1 MNAWDREVATLSFS
15 NEGLDRGCIE
25 ESMYPWDK
33 TVANWKEQ
41 GYDTG
46 FLDKVHFATLP
57 TDNLY
62 AYNEPYEPW
71 QDYYNTMMAEPV
83 FKHETGLGWDPVM
96 RIAFRIPF
104 ISYDEE
110 IREET
115 DEYVIKRDR
124 DGWVRKYPKNGG
136 LVTPVKPV
144 VTCMEDWLEYKA
156 HIQEQIKRYLTPE
169 NMEKAYGRFRE
180 GCKNK
185 DYVVRLRL
193 SGFFWTPRFL
203 MGNEEQ
209 LYAYYDEPEVL
220 HDICRFV
227 TDVYKEQLD
236 GILKIVT
243 PSLVFFE
250 EDLSGKNGPMIS
262 PDIFE
267 EFMTPYYKEIIPFL
281 RERGVQKCDHGYR
294 RRLYHHDS
302 QDPGMRPG
310 RRAAGGRQCRRG
322 YREGERTV
330 SHTEIHRRVQQAV
343 YHRGRRG
350 YRKGTGSAASGD
362 PSGRMHRVYGS
373 SGGSPHTAE
382 ILPVLQ
388 PQAER
393 SGGGT
398 SQ

>member
-1 MNAWDREVATLSFS
+1 M
-15 NEGLDRGCIE
+15 
-25 ESMYPWDK
+25 
-33 TVANWKEQ
+33 
-41 GYDTG
+41 
-46 FLDKVHFATLP
+46 
-57 TDNLY
+57 
-62 AYNEPYEPW
+62 
-71 QDYYNTMMAEPV
+71 
-83 FKHETGLGWDPVM
+83 
-96 RIAFRIPF
+96 
-104 ISYDEE
+104 
-110 IREET
+110 
-115 DEYVIKRDR
+115 
-124 DGWVRKYPKNGG
+124 
-136 LVTPVKPV
+136 
-144 VTCMEDWLEYKA
+144 
-156 HIQEQIKRYLTPE
+156 
-169 NMEKAYGRFRE
+169 
-180 GCKNK
+180 
-185 DYVVRLRL
+185 
-193 SGFFWTPRFL
+193 

-281 RERGVQKCDHGYR
+281 RERGVQNVIMDTDGDFTIMIPKILECGLDGV
-294 RRLYHHDS
+294 LPVDVN
-302 QDPGMRPG
+302 
-310 RRAAGGRQCRRG
+310 AGVDIVKV
-322 YREGERTV
+322 REQYPTLKFIGGFNKLCIIE
-330 SHTEIHRRVQQAV
+330 
-343 YHRGRRG
+343 GRRG